1 MKQQKILIIDDNHD
15 LADGLGMILEDE
27 GYQVV
32 LAYNGQDGIDAFN
45 DSDFDVIFID
55 VKLPDMSGIEV
66 FQSIHSK
73 DPDIKV
79 FMMTG
84 YRVEQLLAELV
95 DNGDVVILRKPIE
108 IEHVEEVLSQ
118 IKDESIVLVADDD
131 PACAERLSA
140 HLIDRDIKVCIGHN
154 KEVVESVL
162 SDSVDVLVLDLHK
175 PIICA
180 LEVYLQLKQQNRAV
194 KTVIVTG
201 CTGNEHSEGD
211 ILRSTQV
218 TGCLFKPFNPEYLLQ
233 AIENVACC

>member
-32 LAYNGQDGIDAFN
+32 LAYNGEDGIRFFN
-45 DSDFDVIFID
+45 EGDFDVVFVD

-66 FQSIHSK
+66 FQAVHNKKPEVRIL
-73 DPDIKV
+73 
-79 FMMTG
+79 MMTG
-84 YRVEQLLAELV
+84 YRVEQLLAEVV
-95 DNGDVVILRKPIE
+95 DNGDVVVLRKPIE
-108 IEHVEEVLSQ
+108 IEHVEEVLVR
-118 IKDESIVLVADDD
+118 IKNESIILVADDD
-131 PACAERLSA
+131 PDCAERLSA
-140 HLIDRDIKVCIGHN
+140 HLTARGIKVCIGRN
-154 KEVVESVL
+154 KEVVESVT

-175 PIICA
+175 SIICA

-201 CTGNEHSEGD
+201 CTDNGLNDGD

-218 TGCLFKPFNPEYLLQ
+218 TGCLFKPFNPEYMLQ
-233 AIENVACC
+233 AIEQVAGC